1 MSVTIEPV
9 EIRSPEDPALGQ
21 LCQQL
26 RELSDA
32 LDFPDENG
40 QTRWPLAQLDLC
52 AQYGVF
58 RWFLDEE
65 FGGLGWSDR
74 ELTEGYLALSS
85 ACQTTTFIITQRT
98 GACRR
103 IALSGNAFA
112 REQLIAP
119 LLNGSQFS
127 TVGISHL
134 TTSRRH
140 LANPVLAAEE
150 TDSGFILNGFS
161 PWVTGGIHA
170 DTIVVGAELK
180 DGRQILTVV
189 PTDVSGVHAETPA
202 DLVSLSGSHTGKVS
216 FTDVYVDA
224 KWLLAGPVENVM
236 AAGIGA
242 RTGGL
247 QTSTLA
253 LGLSGAAIEFIF
265 SEAEKRPDLL
275 PPAQALRNERESL
288 KQILLQSASGDES
301 CGTETLRQHCNS
313 LVLRSTQAALSAAK
327 GMGFVTGHPVGRWC
341 REALFF
347 MVWSCPQ
354 PVVNA
359 QLCQLAGIS
368 VD

>member
-1 MSVTIEPV
+1 MSEINAPV
-9 EIRSPEDPALGQ
+9 EIQSPDDPALAELCSQ
-21 LCQQL
+21 LS
-26 RELSDA
+26 ELSGS
-32 LDFPDENG
+32 LDFQQHDG
-40 QTRWPLAQLDLC
+40 QYPWPQRQLDLC

-58 RWFLDEE
+58 RWFLEEE
-65 FGGLGWSDR
+65 FGGLGWTDR
-74 ELTEGYLALSS
+74 QLTEGYLALSA

-103 IALSGNAFA
+103 IALSGNEFA
-112 REQLIAP
+112 REKLIGP
-119 LLNGSQFS
+119 LLDGSRFS

-140 LANPVLAAEE
+140 LATPVLKVEE
-150 TDSGFILNGFS
+150 TDSGFLLNGFS

-170 DTIVVGAELK
+170 DTIVVGAQFE

-189 PTDVSGVHAETPA
+189 PTDLEGVQAETPA
-202 DLVSLSGSHTGKVS
+202 DLVALSGSHTGKVS
-216 FTDVYVDA
+216 LNNVQVDR

-236 AAGIGA
+236 AQGIGA

-253 LGLSGAAIEFIF
+253 LGLAGAAIRFIF
-265 SEAEKRPDLL
+265 KEGEKRPDLL
-275 PPAQALRNERESL
+275 APAQALEQDHQSL
-288 KQILLQSASGDES
+288 KEILLQTASGNEL
-301 CGTETLRQHCNS
+301 CGTEELRQRCNS

-368 VD
+368 TD